1 MLFFIGEL
9 PNSHV
14 FFFLIFIMFIGG
26 ELHDYVIYKQEA
38 FEFGGTCGMFGMLDM
53 FHMLDIF
60 DIFDA
65 FDTFNTFVLQF

>member
-1 MLFFIGEL
+1 
-9 PNSHV
+9 
-14 FFFLIFIMFIGG
+14 MFIGG